1 MKEHKGMRPQDVV
14 ILLKIIAMGDQKWY
28 LKDLAAQL
36 NISNSEVSESLHR
49 SVIGGLIESDKKSV
63 EKQKLLE
70 FLVYGVRHVFPAIEG
85 RLARGMPTAFSAS
98 VLSGEFVVENPYIWP
113 TQGYR
118 TKGISI
124 APLYH
129 TVPQACKNDALLYDL
144 LALTD
149 ALRMGAKSDVLIKLL
164 SQRMGIS

>member
-1 MKEHKGMRPQDVV
+1 MKEHKGMRPQDIV
-14 ILLKIIAMGDQKWY
+14 ILLKIIALGDQDWY

-49 SVIGGLIESDKKSV
+49 SAIGGLINDDKKTIQRQ
-63 EKQKLLE
+63 ELLE
-70 FLVYGVRHVFPAIEG
+70 FLVYGVRYVFPAIEKK
-85 RLARGMPTAFSAS
+85 LARGMPTAFSAS
-98 VLSGEFVVENPYIWP
+98 VLSEEFVVENPYVWP
-113 TQGYR
+113 AKGFS

-129 TVPQACKNDALLYDL
+129 TVPQACKNDAAFYDL

-149 ALRMGAKSDVLIKLL
+149 ALRMGAKSNILVNLL

>member
-1 MKEHKGMRPQDVV
+1 MRPQDVV
-14 ILLKIIAMGDQKWY
+14 ILLKIIALGDKKWF
-28 LKDLAAQL
+28 LKDLATQL

-49 SVIGGLIESDKKSV
+49 SVIGGLIESDKKTI
-63 EKQKLLE
+63 KRKKLLE
-70 FLVYGVRHVFPAIEG
+70 FLVYGVRHVFPAVEG

-98 VLSGEFVVENPYIWP
+98 VLSEEFVVENPYIWP
-113 TQGYR
+113 AKGFS

-129 TVPQACKNDALLYDL
+129 TVPQACENDTLLYDL

>member
-14 ILLKIIAMGDQKWY
+14 ILLKIIALGDKKWF
-28 LKDLAAQL
+28 LKDLATQL

-49 SVIGGLIESDKKSV
+49 SVIGGLIESDKKTI
-63 EKQKLLE
+63 KRKKLLE
-70 FLVYGVRHVFPAIEG
+70 FLVYGVRHVFPAVEG

-98 VLSGEFVVENPYIWP
+98 VLSEEFVVENPYIWP
-113 TQGYR
+113 AKGFS

-129 TVPQACKNDALLYDL
+129 TVPQACENDTLLYDL